1 MSIYQYKAG
10 LQNAASYQVSGK
22 PFITGSID
30 VDTVSNSGADPYFIE
45 FPNVT
50 RWLSVKNNDSD
61 AGKSV
66 KFAFS
71 KAGLPSQGGTNY
83 IEIPAAG
90 LAEPNIQHAAYEWKV
105 TGVWIEGTSTKT
117 FVYAGLT
124 GIETKE
130 ITNNWSGSAGVG

>member
-1 MSIYQYKAG
+1 MSIYQYKSG
-10 LQNAASYQVSGK
+10 LNNAASYQVSGK

-30 VDTVSNSGADPYFIE
+30 LNAASDGGTEPFKVE
-45 FPNVT
+45 FPTVT
-50 RWLSVKNNDSD
+50 SWLTIKNNDNGG
-61 AGKSV
+61 GKSI

-71 KAGLPSQGGTNY
+71 RDGLPSQGGTNY

-90 LAEPNIQHAAYEWKV
+90 LSEPNITHSDYRWKV
-105 TGVWIEGTSTKT
+105 TQVWLEGTSTKT

-130 ITNNWSGSAGVG
+130 IVDNWSGSAGV